1 MIKED
6 LEKFTDHDI
15 LAYFCERAAVREY
28 DGRMGREQATVAAA
42 IELRKVLGKL
52 PAVVM
57 AEVERVR
64 GNF

>member
-1 MIKED
+1 MMNKSD
-6 LEKFTDHDI
+6 LEKFTDPDL

-52 PAVVM
+52 PDVVLT
-57 AEVERVR
+57 EVERVR
-64 GNF
+64 G